1 MNVMSDPI
9 ASPHCF
15 PIASPETER
24 SLVNIWQE
32 LLGFDRVGIHDNF
45 FDLGGHSLLAT
56 RVIFRA
62 NKKFEVE
69 LSLSSLFAAPTVAEI
84 AVVIAQNQAKKAE
97 REEASLAD
105 LEALSDEEAQRLLA
119 EENLQRN

>member
-1 MNVMSDPI
+1 M
-9 ASPHCF
+9 
-15 PIASPETER
+15 
-24 SLVNIWQE
+24 
-32 LLGFDRVGIHDNF
+32 
-45 FDLGGHSLLAT
+45 
-56 RVIFRA
+56 
-62 NKKFEVE
+62 FEVE
-69 LSLSSLFAAPTVAEI
+69 LSLSYLFEAPTVAEI